1 MVRYWRRLYERKEEI
16 GREGAEKREDGQQSG
31 VMDTD
36 AFTEKWQNFGDLR

>member
-1 MVRYWRRLYERKEEI
+1 MVRCWRRLYESKEER
-16 GREGAEKREDGQQSG
+16 GREGAEKREDRQQAV